1 MKDSRHLTHVA
12 IAASMF
18 TAMCTFTTPAFAA
31 GPEVVA
37 GPSADP
43 QCFAPW
49 TDKTKFFKYAAKK
62 GPYRIALANGYIANT
77 WRIQMIQTAKAYAA
91 QPDVAAKLKEFKVV
105 STGDDVAAQIAAVN
119 NFIDSG
125 YDAIVVNAQNPAAFK
140 PVIKRANDAG
150 VVLVAFDNILDT
162 EEAINVDVDQKG
174 LGVYWAKWLNDHL
187 PNGGK
192 ILEVRGVAGL
202 SVDTD
207 RHNGIHETL
216 DASGKKWEIIEV
228 FGKWDDPTAQKVTA
242 DAIAVQKH
250 FDGVT
255 AQGGDTGVVQALLD
269 AKHPMVPFGGETEN
283 GFRKFCAKLAG
294 EGLKCSSGGT
304 GPAQVAVAIKTAI
317 AALEGQVVPQSVKLP
332 LATAEDPNFKDGD
345 NYYAAQSDNF
355 FVGNSFPTC
364 KINFTAQEIMGQ
376 TKENK

>member
-1 MKDSRHLTHVA
+1 MNQFRLG
-12 IAASMF
+12 AAAAGTLLS
-18 TAMCTFTTPAFAA
+18 AACALSAPAFAA

-43 QCFAPW
+43 NCFVPW
-49 TDKTKFFKYAAKK
+49 TDKTKFLKYPAKK
-62 GPYRIALANGYIANT
+62 PPFRIALANGFVANT

-105 STGDDVAAQIAAVN
+105 STGEDVAAQIAAIN

-125 YDAIVVNAQNPAAFK
+125 YDAIVTDAQNPEAFK
-140 PVIKRANDAG
+140 PVIKRAKDAG

-162 EEAINVDVDQKG
+162 EDAINVDVDQKG
-174 LGVYWAKWLNDHL
+174 VGVYWAKWLNDHL
-187 PNGGK
+187 PNGGT
-192 ILEVRGVAGL
+192 ILEVRGVSGQSA
-202 SVDTD
+202 DRD
-207 RHNGIHETL
+207 RHEGIKETL
-216 DASGKKWEIIEV
+216 DASGKKWNVVEIY
-228 FGKWDDPTAQKVTA
+228 GKWDDPTAQKVTA
-242 DAIAVQKH
+242 DAIAVHKH
-250 FDGVT
+250 FDGIT
-255 AQGGDTGVVQALLD
+255 AQGGDTGVVQAMLD

-283 GFRKFCAKLAG
+283 GFRKFCAKYSG

-304 GPAQVAVAIKTAI
+304 GPAQVAVAIKVAI

-332 LATAEDPNFKDGD
+332 MAHVEDPNFKDD
-345 NYYAAQSDNF
+345 QDYYSKLSDNF

-364 KINFTAQEIMGQ
+364 NINFSAQEIMGQ